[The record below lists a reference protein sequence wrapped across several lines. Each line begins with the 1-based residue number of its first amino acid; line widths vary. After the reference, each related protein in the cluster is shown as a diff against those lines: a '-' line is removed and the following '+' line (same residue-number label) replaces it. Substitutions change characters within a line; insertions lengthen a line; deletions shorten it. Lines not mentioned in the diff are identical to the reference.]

1 MPLSS
6 NLKKYQCIYCH
17 IYIYMVV
24 HTHTTTIESKN
35 NVPTLVAIA
44 SMALIFLF
52 LALAFINLSFS
63 DANVAL
69 AAFTLASAVTTA
81 DLALSSAALAVF
93 KLVTAV
99 AYDFVA
105 ASKSTLGVG
114 RVVVVVV
121 EVVVR
126 DFSATYFLVP
136 ASNGDLGL
144 EAEAETAAAFLESFV
159 VIFFVV
165 VVVVATTS
173 DDVLLVAVVVLGV
186 TAKAMTGQDK
196 EPRANTVP
204 VTKEASCRSG
214 SNDGS
219 SCMRMASIKGI
230 LVLALADEGTKA
242 EAPFLLKA
250 LLSATPIVIETTF
263 IVNK

>member
-6 NLKKYQCIYCH
+6 NLKKYQ
-17 IYIYMVV
+17 YIWLY
-24 HTHTTTIESKN
+24 THTTTIESKN

-114 RVVVVVV
+114 RVVLVEV

-159 VIFFVV
+159 VIFFV